1 MTSTTE
7 SAMPTAPIDRN
18 DFRALKIVFVAVLAS
33 VVLTAC
39 GGGAPT
45 TDLAVPGGGGPSND
59 TPYTG
64 RDRRW

>member
-1 MTSTTE
+1 MTSTTG

-18 DFRALKIVFVAVLAS
+18 DFRALRVVFVAVLAS

-45 TDLAVPGGGGPSND
+45 TESTTLQCTRSIS
-59 TPYTG
+59 TMI
-64 RDRRW
+64 